1 MIENF
6 RENSE
11 NFWDYNSEILLK
23 ILKNTSIEYNNNDA
37 KELILDQI
45 WKEYY
50 QILFQIKNYQFRII
64 MMWDRQFSY
73 PKSTKYQKL
82 RLKLFL
88 KIIMKLIIL

>member
-11 NFWDYNSEILLK
+11 NFWDYNSEILLN

-45 WKEYY
+45 WK
-50 QILFQIKNYQFRII
+50 I
-64 MMWDRQFSY
+64 
-73 PKSTKYQKL
+73 STK
-82 RLKLFL
+82 
-88 KIIMKLIIL
+88 IWIS